1 MSTLA
6 LFVLLLGVVV
16 GLAVVAGLGY
26 LVYRHPALKTPVTVA
41 VTAAGV
47 LVAFVVGV
55 VGVVSVAQASARGGD
70 ADPGVT
76 VLPSGR

>member
-6 LFVLLLGVVV
+6 LFVLLIGLVV
-16 GLAVVAGLGY
+16 GLAVIIGLGC
-26 LVYRHPALKTPVTVA
+26 LVYQRPALKTPVTVA

-55 VGVVSVAQASARGGD
+55 VGIAQASARSGGVG
-70 ADPGVT
+70 PVVT
-76 VLPSGR
+76 VPPSGR